1 MNTVSQSTQSTQPQD
16 KAAAIFDVAL
26 ALPPAEISLDS
37 EYFQA
42 YIKEVVR
49 TGNVPF

>member
-1 MNTVSQSTQSTQPQD
+1 MTTLTQSKKTKED
-16 KAAAIFDVAL
+16 KHTAAFDVAL
-26 ALPPAEISLDS
+26 GQPPVENSLDS

-49 TGNVPF
+49 TGNTPF

>member
-1 MNTVSQSTQSTQPQD
+1 MNSVTQSTQTQPAD

-26 ALPPAEISLDS
+26 SLPPLETNLDS
-37 EYFQA
+37 EYFQEYLKQVA
-42 YIKEVVR
+42 K